1 VKACQLDGD
10 KLRIVAEVPPL
21 GFAWIPQAGPPG
33 TPQPTMRMR
42 LADERTVR
50 NEFFEAE
57 IDPATGGLRAIR
69 DHKSLVNRVAQRLI
83 FRPGSTMKAS
93 KVTTTSSGPALG
105 EIVTEG
111 SLLGPQGQVLARF
124 RQRFRAWLGRPIL
137 DLRVELVPEQPP
149 AGYPW
154 HAYFGAQFAWR
165 DERAMLL
172 RGVNGTGFITSHL
185 RPQTPDYLELRLLG
199 QSTTLFPGG
208 LPFHQR
214 EGGRMLDIILVP
226 PGEPAQVFDLAIGLD
241 REQPMQTAL
250 GLVTPTTV
258 VPTTK
263 GPPHVGTKGWLFHL
277 DASNLVLTSLRPGG
291 LEAGQNGTTD
301 AVTARLLECTGFST
315 AAELRCVRNPQR
327 VALLDG
333 RGQLVMEGTF
343 SNDAALFHV
352 GPGELVQ
359 VQVQF
364 TV

>member
-1 VKACQLDGD
+1 
-10 KLRIVAEVPPL
+10 
-21 GFAWIPQAGPPG
+21 
-33 TPQPTMRMR
+33 
-42 LADERTVR
+42 
-50 NEFFEAE
+50 
-57 IDPATGGLRAIR
+57 
-69 DHKSLVNRVAQRLI
+69 
-83 FRPGSTMKAS
+83 
-93 KVTTTSSGPALG
+93 
-105 EIVTEG
+105 
-111 SLLGPQGQVLARF
+111 
-124 RQRFRAWLGRPIL
+124 
-137 DLRVELVPEQPP
+137 
-149 AGYPW
+149 
-154 HAYFGAQFAWR
+154 
-165 DERAMLL
+165 
-172 RGVNGTGFITSHL
+172 L
-185 RPQTPDYLELRLLG
+185 RPQSPDYLELRLLG

-226 PGEPAQVFDLAIGLD
+226 PGEPTHVFDLAIGLD

-263 GPPHVGTKGWLFHL
+263 GPPHVGAKGWLFHL

-291 LEAGQNGTTD
+291 AEGSVDLTD
-301 AVTARLLECTGFST
+301 AVTARLLECNGFST

-333 RGQLVMEGTF
+333 RGQLVMEGTS

-359 VQVQF
+359 VQIQF

>member
-1 VKACQLDGD
+1 
-10 KLRIVAEVPPL
+10 
-21 GFAWIPQAGPPG
+21 
-33 TPQPTMRMR
+33 
-42 LADERTVR
+42 
-50 NEFFEAE
+50 
-57 IDPATGGLRAIR
+57 
-69 DHKSLVNRVAQRLI
+69 
-83 FRPGSTMKAS
+83 MKAS

-111 SLLGPQGQVLARF
+111 ALLGGQGQVLAKF

-137 DLRVELVPEQPP
+137 DLRVELYPEQPP

-172 RGVNGTGFITSHL
+172 RGVNGTGFISSHL

-199 QSTTLFPGG
+199 QSTTIFPGG

-226 PGEPAQVFDLAIGLD
+226 PGESAQVFDLAIGLD

-263 GPPHVGTKGWLFHL
+263 GPPHIGAKGWLFHV
-277 DASNLVLTSLRPGG
+277 DATNLVLTSLRPGG
-291 LEAGQNGTTD
+291 MEVPQEGGPTLDLTD
-301 AVTARLLECTGFST
+301 AVTARFLECSGYST
-315 AAELRCVRNPQR
+315 AAELRCVRDPQR
-327 VALLDG
+327 VALLDA
-333 RGQLVMEGTF
+333 RGQLVMEGTH
-343 SNDAALFHV
+343 SRDAALFHV

-359 VQVQF
+359 VQIQF
-364 TV
+364 GV